1 MKPFSEQIKVEGLFE
16 YTCRMMREKRYSLP
30 QAGGTWYSPVREP
43 AKRFAPSVKPK
54 SEPETWKVT
63 PIEPIK
69 MIVPMSIDSVDEQD
83 AELEAYLEPNPQ
95 ELEVSAPLAHEECE
109 LLMDEIS
116 GESEELS
123 GVVDGD

>member
-30 QAGGTWYSPVREP
+30 QAGGTWYPPVRKP
-43 AKRFAPSVKPK
+43 ASSVAQPPESLGKPVAVIPPK
-54 SEPETWKVT
+54 PLVVT
-63 PIEPIK
+63 
-69 MIVPMSIDSVDEQD
+69 SIDNVDEQD

-95 ELEVSAPLAHEECE
+95 ELEVSVPLAHEDAE
-109 LLMDEIS
+109 LVMDEIS

>member
-1 MKPFSEQIKVEGLFE
+1 MEMN
-16 YTCRMMREKRYSLP
+16 RKRYSLP

-109 LLMDEIS
+109 LLMDETS